1 MKLGLD
7 DIRGFLAVAEAAR
20 FKIAA
25 ERLSVTSSALTQR
38 IQKLEEMLGAPLFDR
53 STRTVRLTE
62 LGNQFLPEARRMVD
76 GFDGSLARIRDVIER
91 RAGLVS
97 FACLHAAAHGFLPS
111 LLGRFRA
118 RYPDVQVRVLDDTA
132 ARIVDHLGQGRAEF
146 GIDMQR
152 GDDPDPEFEF
162 EPIASEPYV
171 VACAPDHA
179 VADMT
184 AVSWAE
190 LAKLDYLAFGLDS
203 GIGRQL
209 AVPQQR
215 LRWSYEVQHLGSM
228 LALIQS
234 GFGIGVVPYS
244 AIHGHPSLT
253 FRPIADQK
261 LSRTIGLV
269 RRCATT
275 LSPAAES
282 LRKLAVEVIVE
293 AYEELPGATTVMSLS
308 G

>member
-1 MKLGLD
+1 MASRLKELYQS
-7 DIRGFLAVAEAAR
+7 DI
-20 FKIAA
+20 
-25 ERLSVTSSALTQR
+25 TSSMTEHFSYSNRMQVP
-38 IQKLEEMLGAPLFDR
+38 QLEKIVVNMG
-53 STRTVRLTE
+53 V
-62 LGNQFLPEARRMVD
+62 GEAVQDPKQLD
-76 GFDGSLARIRDVIER
+76 G
-91 RAGLVS
+91 
-97 FACLHAAAHGFLPS
+97 
-111 LLGRFRA
+111 
-118 RYPDVQVRVLDDTA
+118 
-132 ARIVDHLGQGRAEF
+132 
-146 GIDMQR
+146 
-152 GDDPDPEFEF
+152 
-162 EPIASEPYV
+162 
-171 VACAPDHA
+171 A

-253 FRPIADQK
+253 FRPMADQK

-269 RRCATT
+269 RRRVTT

-293 AYEELPGATTVMSLS
+293 AYEELPGATVMSLS